1 MVPSRFVCII
11 ALQRYSPT
19 PLLTRYADKSS
30 FRALYF
36 SMIPE
41 AHKEPSVYKLIVVG
55 EEEKVV
61 GMHIIGMGSD
71 EITQGFAVAVKMG
84 GEWMTSC
91 RGAVS

>member
-1 MVPSRFVCII
+1 MPSTAMPSKSVCSI
-11 ALQRYSPT
+11 APCQPRHSLVVS
-19 PLLTRYADKSS
+19 DKSS

-36 SMIPE
+36 SMLPE

-71 EITQGFAVAVKMG
+71 EVTQGFAVAVKMG
-84 GEWMTSC
+84 G
-91 RGAVS
+91 A